1 MKSRQWIHKPLT
13 PRPYLYM
20 EPYLEKNQAGLFWQ
34 YPVITEKTFAIQNK
48 GRPNFLGLPWA
59 TIIDKNINLQSVYN
73 LLKSQGILGKK
84 YYTCCQHVHFRKI
97 LPFLK
102 LIGVETVYSPH
113 KVLGEDKINGLEI
126 KPCPLY
132 PVNVEDPNRNRGMK
146 GVDLLEKERPFL
158 YSFAGGWQ
166 RDYLTD
172 IRPRIFKLQDPRSKR
187 YLYPKYR

>member
-73 LLKSQGILGKK
+73 L
-84 YYTCCQHVHFRKI
+84 
-97 LPFLK
+97 
-102 LIGVETVYSPH
+102 
-113 KVLGEDKINGLEI
+113 
-126 KPCPLY
+126 
-132 PVNVEDPNRNRGMK
+132 
-146 GVDLLEKERPFL
+146 
-158 YSFAGGWQ
+158 
-166 RDYLTD
+166 
-172 IRPRIFKLQDPRSKR
+172 
-187 YLYPKYR
+187 